1 MFDELYFEISGVC
14 NANCLYC
21 VNGKKSISG
30 TQHKK
35 TGKILA
41 PEQFEKTITHLL
53 NQKIISSD
61 TKISLFVWGEPLLNK
76 NITKIF
82 KHLNEKNLKYRI
94 STNGSVNFPFSAM
107 DISGLDYIIFSMPG
121 FSQRAYDKI
130 HGFNFDTITYN
141 IKSMA
146 SSLDNLGY
154 TGRKIIFYHVYKFNT
169 NEFTDAQNFAM
180 SINATINPHLA
191 FLNGYNMSKSFV
203 KNKSNILATTN
214 ISSDVFTEHY
224 NNIIDARPEN
234 FTCPQ
239 YSRLTIDE
247 NCDILMCCGM
257 DRAENRLEGNIGNV
271 FSFSSIADIQNKR
284 IGSDICR
291 ECSNLGLDYLFDKP
305 VYLNDLDRLNLTKHI
320 NC

>member
-130 HGFNFDTITYN
+130 HGFNFD
-141 IKSMA
+141 
-146 SSLDNLGY
+146 
-154 TGRKIIFYHVYKFNT
+154 T